1 MIEKINKYKNRII
14 VSFSLLIVMIIGICY
29 TNTLPLGKDHKI
41 DNTYINAYNGN
52 DVSLDLVIEKIMGKS
67 EFKGVSPVDAF
78 CGAWDTRF

>member
-1 MIEKINKYKNRII
+1 M
-14 VSFSLLIVMIIGICY
+14 V
-29 TNTLPLGKDHKI
+29 P
-41 DNTYINAYNGN
+41 TYINAYNGN